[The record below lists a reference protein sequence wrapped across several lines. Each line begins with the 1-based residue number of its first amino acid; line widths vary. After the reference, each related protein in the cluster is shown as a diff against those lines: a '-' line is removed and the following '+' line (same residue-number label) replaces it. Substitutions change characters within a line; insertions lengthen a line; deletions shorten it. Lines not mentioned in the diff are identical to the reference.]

1 MLSSK
6 KEIRDRKIIAFADN
20 GYYPHT
26 GKKQEGKLS
35 RSMAMFLGLF
45 VTIEIMIGGAMILNI
60 DFHTADMSA
69 VVFAFAVLY
78 FGVVAGLTDK

>member
-1 MLSSK
+1 
-6 KEIRDRKIIAFADN
+6 
-20 GYYPHT
+20 
-26 GKKQEGKLS
+26 
-35 RSMAMFLGLF
+35 MAMFLGLF

-60 DFHTADMSA
+60 DFHTADMIA